1 MWGKKLLRKSTAVNT
16 THVALSLGDGIF
28 IHADTSCGVD
38 LIFFP
43 DLINK
48 SDGNWKVIRH
58 PELNDDVEVKIK
70 QAGVFHLNKSYN
82 YGIILKENERS
93 LFCSQFVDLVYR
105 TIGVNIFNR
114 EESKGL
120 IHRNNVLPV
129 DFERLL
135 VDDKIWMDVTKVYL
149 DKIRDNFMDFLK
161 PHFQM
166 EKSLIAISRNMRS
179 DHSFA
184 LDLVQALRKL
194 RLSGPQLPI

>member
-82 YGIILKENERS
+82 YGIMCVAVNSKMQLS
-93 LFCSQFVDLVYR
+93 PDTTALFAVLSDFPFAFTKDL
-105 TIGVNIFNR
+105 
-114 EESKGL
+114 
-120 IHRNNVLPV
+120 
-129 DFERLL
+129 
-135 VDDKIWMDVTKVYL
+135 
-149 DKIRDNFMDFLK
+149 
-161 PHFQM
+161 
-166 EKSLIAISRNMRS
+166 
-179 DHSFA
+179 
-184 LDLVQALRKL
+184 
-194 RLSGPQLPI
+194 